1 VQVVTKRRKKLFVY
15 FTMSNSTGITLI
27 FAKLTHKT
35 MKEIT
40 VEELKQK
47 IDNKEDFQLIDVRE
61 TFEYEMSNLG
71 GENIPLAGVLI
82 ESDKIATDKPV
93 IVQCRSGKRSA
104 AAIMQ
109 LEQQLGYENLYNLE
123 GGILAWKDKF
133 DPEMQ
138 VY

>member
-1 VQVVTKRRKKLFVY
+1 
-15 FTMSNSTGITLI
+15 M
-27 FAKLTHKT
+27 KT
-35 MKEIT
+35 IT

-47 IDNKEDFQLIDVRE
+47 IDNGEDFQLIDVRE
-61 TFEYEMSNLG
+61 PFEYEVSNLD
-71 GENIPLAGVLI
+71 GENIPLSGVLV

-93 IVQCRSGKRSA
+93 IMQCRSGKRSA

-133 DPEMQ
+133 APDMP